1 MLIKLLVSLDTYV
14 SVITLSDFFLQSLIG
29 ILTKSSNT
37 GKIFIPIL
45 NPKYKTLAVM
55 YMVGTGY
62 LLMHQSINLIFEF
75 LLQSA
80 LLTLELL
87 FPSFFP
93 LLQQYSLNATF
104 LSFSCIYLIM
114 SQYLRRRTKWLY
126 CNVNFWNI
134 YLVIDIWMK
143 IMYEHKNRKLELYCG
158 FFESLE
164 CISETETKKKSLF
177 QLINVCSLHF

>member
-1 MLIKLLVSLDTYV
+1 
-14 SVITLSDFFLQSLIG
+14 
-29 ILTKSSNT
+29 
-37 GKIFIPIL
+37 
-45 NPKYKTLAVM
+45 M

-114 SQYLRRRTKWLY
+114 SQYLRRRTK
-126 CNVNFWNI
+126 
-134 YLVIDIWMK
+134 
-143 IMYEHKNRKLELYCG
+143 
-158 FFESLE
+158 
-164 CISETETKKKSLF
+164 
-177 QLINVCSLHF
+177 